1 MRHFFGAATLGC
13 SVLLASACASSPA
26 ADAAQATSARAAS
39 TSCDVDVVTVDTIYA
54 DAQVD
59 EQAKPRRGNP
69 EIPWPSESTDSSG
82 IMLSARV
89 REATQGEVVL
99 RFVVDY
105 RGCPDMRT
113 VRVISATDSAFAG
126 VVRQTLPRWRFDP
139 ARKDG
144 RNVSQVL
151 QWKWVLYRRAGAR
164 VPGTE

>member
-1 MRHFFGAATLGC
+1 MRRLVIAAATTAALL
-13 SVLLASACASSPA
+13 VLA
-26 ADAAQATSARAAS
+26 AAHRATAAS
-39 TSCDVDVVTVDTIYA
+39 PHLAAMASCDEDLVTQDTIYG
-54 DAQVD
+54 DLEVD
-59 EQAKPRRGNP
+59 QQAKPKRGNP

-99 RFVVDY
+99 RFIVDY

-126 VVRQTLPRWRFDP
+126 VVRRTLPRWRFEP

-144 RNVSQVL
+144 RKVSQVL

>member
-1 MRHFFGAATLGC
+1 MHRGFMGAALAG
-13 SVLLASACASSPA
+13 SAALLAIAACRPA
-26 ADAAQATSARAAS
+26 AVDGAPRLGATG
-39 TSCDVDVVTVDTIYA
+39 SCEEEYVTVDTIYS
-54 DAQVD
+54 DLQVD
-59 EQAKPRRGNP
+59 QQAEPRRGNP

-89 REATQGEVVL
+89 REVTQGEVVL

-105 RGCPDMRT
+105 RGCPDLRSA
-113 VRVISATDSAFAG
+113 RVISATDSAFAG
-126 VVRQTLPRWRFDP
+126 VVRQTLPRWRFVP
-139 ARKDG
+139 AQKDG

>member
-1 MRHFFGAATLGC
+1 MDRLALTAAVAGVAALLAVPLATRRPAGAAEPAV
-13 SVLLASACASSPA
+13 SLAAAC
-26 ADAAQATSARAAS
+26 DE
-39 TSCDVDVVTVDTIYA
+39 DLVTQDTIYS
-54 DAQVD
+54 DLEVD
-59 EQAKPRRGNP
+59 QQAKPKRGNP

-82 IMLSARV
+82 MLLSARV

-99 RFVVDY
+99 RFIVDY
-105 RGCPDMRT
+105 RGCPDLRT

-126 VVRQTLPRWRFDP
+126 VVRRTLPRWRFEP

-144 RNVSQVL
+144 RKVSQVL

>member
-1 MRHFFGAATLGC
+1 MHRVFIGAAIAGSAALL
-13 SVLLASACASSPA
+13 VLAACRPAAVDGAPRLASSG
-26 ADAAQATSARAAS
+26 
-39 TSCDVDVVTVDTIYA
+39 SCDENQVTVDTIYS
-54 DAQVD
+54 DLQVD
-59 EQAKPRRGNP
+59 QQAEPRRGNP
-69 EIPWPSESTDSSG
+69 DIPWPSESTDSSG

-89 REATQGEVVL
+89 REVTQGEVVL

-113 VRVISATDSAFAG
+113 VRVISATDSAFSG

-144 RNVSQVL
+144 RSVSQVL

>member
-1 MRHFFGAATLGC
+1 MHRSVAAAAVAAAVAALALAACRPAPAEGAPRAI
-13 SVLLASACASSPA
+13 ASA
-26 ADAAQATSARAAS
+26 
-39 TSCDVDVVTVDTIYA
+39 SCEVDLVTVDTIYA
-54 DAQVD
+54 DLQVD
-59 EQAKPRRGNP
+59 EQAKPKRGNP
-69 EIPWPSESTDSSG
+69 DIPWPSESTDSSG
-82 IMLSARV
+82 ILLSSRV

-113 VRVISATDSAFAG
+113 VRVISATDSAFSG

-144 RNVSQVL
+144 RRVSQVL